1 MPTPTSSVAPKCKT
15 NDSPWQPPCLSSMS
29 IHLTALR
36 LPIHEAFGMEPGT
49 PAMLVRKAEMSSQK
63 GINFINYASKPCVFS
78 FSVLPF
84 TSDFASPVPDPR
96 GLWREWLVAMNVAMS
111 PGKRVYWF
119 FFMRCVQARKTE
131 FKKCQC
137 ETTMQMKM
145 LGIFWSISQWPL
157 IDYTFNANI
166 TIFGTF
172 QMISILKRKLSKQAT
187 LCP

>member
-49 PAMLVRKAEMSSQK
+49 PAMSVRKAEMSSQK

-119 FFMRCVQARKTE
+119 FSWGVSKPARQSLRNASVKPQCRW
-131 FKKCQC
+131 KCWGFFGLFLNGLWL
-137 ETTMQMKM
+137 TILSM
-145 LGIFWSISQWPL
+145 L
-157 IDYTFNANI
+157 
-166 TIFGTF
+166 
-172 QMISILKRKLSKQAT
+172 ILQFLGHSKWFLS
-187 LCP
+187 